1 MIRKLAC
8 LIVMGFMLAPVA
20 ALAQNSSKEKAAAAA
35 AEKWLGL
42 VDRGEYAASWKEAAS
57 YFRDRVSEQKWA
69 QMSQEVRSPLG
80 KMESRK
86 LAQAAYRTSLPGAPD
101 GQYVVMQFDTSFAK
115 KKSAVETVTTVLDK
129 DGKWRV
135 VGYFIR

>member
-8 LIVMGFMLAPVA
+8 FVVMGLMLAPVA
-20 ALAQNSSKEKAAAAA
+20 ALAQNTGKEKAATAA

-42 VDRGEYAASWKEAAS
+42 VDKGEYAASWKDAAS
-57 YFRDRVSEQKWA
+57 FFRDRVSEQKWV
-69 QMSQEVRSPLG
+69 QMSHEVRTPLG
-80 KMESRK
+80 KLESRK
-86 LAQAAYRTSLPGAPD
+86 LAHAVYRTSLPGAPA

-115 KKSAVETVTTVLDK
+115 KKSAVEAVTTVLDK
-129 DGKWRV
+129 DGKWHV